1 MKILNY
7 LLIGVAILSLCG
19 CSTSQH
25 FLKEDVNPNA
35 YKYMYVGPFA
45 TYDTYG
51 AIIYIKELFRNA
63 GFAIVDEQGIKKMNT
78 KDLLR
83 TLFCNPGYQKITGDF
98 AEYFNASID
107 IYDFM
112 KEKIYTGQ
120 GAFKLQGYWSA
131 QGKLENSFDKAL
143 QGFLFVY
150 EGFDEKYTSD
160 TKYEYENWEIIDIS
174 EEQLKAKLSANGEA
188 NNTIEGIW
196 TSMED
201 NQYRI
206 GIINET
212 SNSKRDFV
220 GYILETTN
228 SLWKNQQVKI
238 EFKKTAYSSVYTTT
252 YYMGDHTPQGT
263 TAFINDAG
271 FLEIKLKNPDNTQV
285 QSLFIKNYPVFENN
299 SQPRINKP
307 NAQSSGSGFFIS
319 QSGLVVTNWHVVENG
334 SDLEVQIPKLSKKFK
349 ATVKIKD
356 KNNDIAILQLIDFK
370 YKDIYSLDIPYLI
383 SSTNTLKQGH
393 KVFTL
398 GFPLGDILGEE
409 SKLSDG
415 MVSSLFGLQ
424 DDPRL
429 IQISNPIQPGNSGG
443 PLFTSTGELTGI
455 VVASLNAKY
464 FYEKANIIPQNVNFA
479 IKSDYLLN
487 LISMLPEEKEITS
500 RVSKLNNL
508 PLDKQ
513 VESIAPFVV
522 KIISK

>member
-1 MKILNY
+1 MKLVNY
-7 LLIGVAILSLCG
+7 LFGVGAIVFLFGCG
-19 CSTSQH
+19 SSQH
-25 FLKEDVNPNA
+25 FIKDGINVNA
-35 YKYMYVGPFA
+35 YKYIYVVPFEK
-45 TYDTYG
+45 YDSYG
-51 AIIYIKELFRNA
+51 AVIYLKELFKKESL
-63 GFAIVDEQGIKKMNT
+63 IVIDEADFKKMKFDEQIK
-78 KDLLR
+78 
-83 TLFCNPGYQKITGDF
+83 TLICYPGYQEVWEPF
-98 AEYFNASID
+98 FQYFFKASVEIKD
-107 IYDFM
+107 YFG
-112 KEKIYTGQ
+112 EKIYSGQ
-120 GAFKLQGYWSA
+120 GDHRWGFSST
-131 QGKLENSFDKAL
+131 GKLEGAFESAL
-143 QGFLFVY
+143 NRFFESYIKHDLNLQTSVKNKFN
-150 EGFDEKYTSD
+150 DWEKI
-160 TKYEYENWEIIDIS
+160 NIS
-174 EEQLKAKLSANGEA
+174 EEQLKEKLSTNLGANFP
-188 NNTIEGIW
+188 IEGIW

-220 GYILETTN
+220 GYILETTHPM
-228 SLWKNQQVKI
+228 WENQQVKI

-299 SQPRINKP
+299 SLPSINKP

-443 PLFTSTGELTGI
+443 PLFTSNGELTGI